1 MKIKTDFVT
10 NSSSTSFVV
19 MTKGELTL
27 HSFLKAVGV
36 SQESMFLGLFV
47 KLFNLFK
54 NDLNR
59 LEYAAINYGRSS
71 VEEYIE
77 KSFSEDTQTRIRQ
90 ARENGFEIYVGKLY
104 SDNDE
109 IETLFCCDAFVIEGD
124 KLIIDAT
131 KNGW

>member
-27 HSFLKAVGV
+27 QSFLKAVGV

-47 KLFNLFK
+47 KLFYLFK
-54 NDLNR
+54 NDLNS
-59 LEYAAINYGRSS
+59 LEYTAKKYHCFS

-77 KSFSEDTQTRIRQ
+77 KYFCKDTQARIRQ
-90 ARENGFEIYVGKLY
+90 AQEKGFKIYVGELH
-104 SDNDE
+104 SDNNE
-109 IETLFCCDAFVIEGD
+109 IETLFCCDAFIIEDD

-131 KNGW
+131 QDRW

>member
-27 HSFLKAVGV
+27 YSFLKAVGV

-54 NDLNR
+54 NDMNR
-59 LEYAAINYGRSS
+59 LEYTAIRYGCSS

-77 KSFSEDTQTRIRQ
+77 QYFSKDTQARIRQ
-90 ARENGFEIYVGKLY
+90 LVRMVLRFTLVSYIAIMMRSKLY
-104 SDNDE
+104 S
-109 IETLFCCDAFVIEGD
+109 AVMRS
-124 KLIIDAT
+124 
-131 KNGW
+131 

>member
-27 HSFLKAVGV
+27 HSFLKSVGV

-47 KLFNLFK
+47 KLFYLFK
-54 NDLNR
+54 NDLNSI
-59 LEYAAINYGRSS
+59 EYTARKYGCSS
-71 VEEYIE
+71 VEEYM
-77 KSFSEDTQTRIRQ
+77 KKYFCKDTQARIRQ
-90 ARENGFEIYVGKLY
+90 AQEKGFEIYVGELH
-104 SDNDE
+104 SDNDQ
-109 IETLFCCDAFVIEGD
+109 IETLFCCDAFVIEDD

-131 KNGW
+131 EDGW

>member
-27 HSFLKAVGV
+27 QAFLKAVGV
-36 SQESMFLGLFV
+36 SQDSMFLGLFV
-47 KLFNLFK
+47 KLFYLFK
-54 NDLNR
+54 NDLSR
-59 LEYAAINYGRSS
+59 LEYTAIQYGCSS
-71 VEEYIE
+71 VEEYI
-77 KSFSEDTQTRIRQ
+77 KKYFSKDTQVRVRQ
-90 ARENGFEIYVGKLY
+90 AQENGFDIYVGELH

-131 KNGW
+131 EDGW

>member
-27 HSFLKAVGV
+27 HSFLKSVGV

-47 KLFNLFK
+47 KLFYLFK
-54 NDLNR
+54 NNLNS
-59 LEYAAINYGRSS
+59 LEYTARKYGCFS

-77 KSFSEDTQTRIRQ
+77 KYFCKDTQARIHQ
-90 ARENGFEIYVGKLY
+90 AQEKGFEIYVGELH
-104 SDNDE
+104 SDNDQ
-109 IETLFCCDAFVIEGD
+109 IETLFCCDAFVIEDD

-131 KNGW
+131 EDGW

>member
-27 HSFLKAVGV
+27 YSFLKAVGV

-54 NDLNR
+54 NDMNR
-59 LEYAAINYGRSS
+59 LEYTAIRYGWSS

-77 KSFSEDTQTRIRQ
+77 QYFSKDTQARIRQ
-90 ARENGFEIYVGKLY
+90 ARENGFEIYVGELH

-131 KNGW
+131 ENGW

>member
-1 MKIKTDFVT
+1 MKIKSDFVT

-27 HSFLKAVGV
+27 HAFLKAVGV
-36 SQESMFLGLFV
+36 SQDSMFLGLFV
-47 KLFNLFK
+47 KLFILFK
-54 NDLNR
+54 NDLNN
-59 LEYAAINYGRSS
+59 LEYTAIQYGCSS
-71 VEEYIE
+71 VEEYME
-77 KSFSEDTQTRIRQ
+77 KYFSNDTQARILQ
-90 ARENGFEIYVGKLY
+90 AKEKGFDIYVGELH

-131 KNGW
+131 DDAW

>member
-36 SQESMFLGLFV
+36 SQDSMFLGLFV
-47 KLFNLFK
+47 KLFYLFK
-54 NDLNR
+54 NDMNR
-59 LEYAAINYGRSS
+59 LEYTAIQYGCSN

-77 KSFSEDTQTRIRQ
+77 
-90 ARENGFEIYVGKLY
+90 
-104 SDNDE
+104 
-109 IETLFCCDAFVIEGD
+109 
-124 KLIIDAT
+124 
-131 KNGW
+131 

>member
-54 NDLNR
+54 NDMNR
-59 LEYAAINYGRSS
+59 LEYTAIRYGWSS

-77 KSFSEDTQTRIRQ
+77 QYFSKDTQARIRQ
-90 ARENGFEIYVGKLY
+90 ARENGFEIYVGELH

-131 KNGW
+131 ENGW

>member
-54 NDLNR
+54 NDMNR
-59 LEYAAINYGRSS
+59 LEYTAIRYGCSN

-77 KSFSEDTQTRIRQ
+77 QYFSKDTQARIRQ
-90 ARENGFEIYVGKLY
+90 ARENGFEIYVGELR

-131 KNGW
+131 ENEW

>member
-27 HSFLKAVGV
+27 YSFLKAVGV

-54 NDLNR
+54 NDMNR
-59 LEYAAINYGRSS
+59 LEYTAIRYGSSS

-77 KSFSEDTQTRIRQ
+77 QYFSKDTQARIRQ
-90 ARENGFEIYVGKLY
+90 ARENGFDIYVGELH

-131 KNGW
+131 ENGW

>member
-1 MKIKTDFVT
+1 MKIKTDCVT

-27 HSFLKAVGV
+27 HAFLKAVGV
-36 SQESMFLGLFV
+36 SQDSMFIGLFV

-54 NDLNR
+54 NDLKNI
-59 LEYAAINYGRSS
+59 EYVALQYGCYS

-77 KSFSEDTQTRIRQ
+77 KYFSKDTQARIHK
-90 ARENGFEIYVGKLY
+90 AKENGLDIYVGELH

-109 IETLFCCDAFVIEGD
+109 IESLFCCDAFVIEGD

-131 KNGW
+131 ENGW

>member
-54 NDLNR
+54 NDMNR
-59 LEYAAINYGRSS
+59 LEYTAIRYGCSS

-77 KSFSEDTQTRIRQ
+77 QYFSKDTQVRIRQ
-90 ARENGFEIYVGKLY
+90 ARENGFEIYVGELH

-131 KNGW
+131 EDGW

>member
-27 HSFLKAVGV
+27 HAFLKAVGV
-36 SQESMFLGLFV
+36 SQDSMFIGLFV

-54 NDLNR
+54 NDLKNI
-59 LEYAAINYGRSS
+59 EYVALQYGCYG

-77 KSFSEDTQTRIRQ
+77 KYFSKDTQARIHK
-90 ARENGFEIYVGKLY
+90 AKENGLDIYVGELH

-109 IETLFCCDAFVIEGD
+109 IESLFCCDAFVIEGD

-131 KNGW
+131 ENGW

>member
-27 HSFLKAVGV
+27 QAFLKAVGV
-36 SQESMFLGLFV
+36 SQDSMFLGLFV

-54 NDLNR
+54 NDLNS
-59 LEYAAINYGRSS
+59 LEYTAIQYGYSS
-71 VEEYIE
+71 VEEYME
-77 KSFSEDTQTRIRQ
+77 KYFSKDTQARILQ
-90 ARENGFEIYVGKLY
+90 AKEKGFDIYVGKLH

-131 KNGW
+131 EDAW

>member
-27 HSFLKAVGV
+27 QTFLKAVGV
-36 SQESMFLGLFV
+36 SQDSMFLGLFV

-54 NDLNR
+54 NDLNS
-59 LEYAAINYGRSS
+59 LEYTAIQYGYSS
-71 VEEYIE
+71 VEEYME
-77 KSFSEDTQTRIRQ
+77 NYFSKDTQARILQ
-90 ARENGFEIYVGKLY
+90 AKEKGFDIYVGKLH

-131 KNGW
+131 EDAW

>member
-1 MKIKTDFVT
+1 MKIKSDFVT

-27 HSFLKAVGV
+27 HAFLKAVGV
-36 SQESMFLGLFV
+36 SQDSMFLGLFV
-47 KLFNLFK
+47 KLFILFK
-54 NDLNR
+54 NDLNS
-59 LEYAAINYGRSS
+59 LEYTAKQYECSS
-71 VEEYIE
+71 VEEYME
-77 KSFSEDTQTRIRQ
+77 KYFSNDTQARILQ
-90 ARENGFEIYVGKLY
+90 AKEKGFDIYVGELH

-131 KNGW
+131 DDAW